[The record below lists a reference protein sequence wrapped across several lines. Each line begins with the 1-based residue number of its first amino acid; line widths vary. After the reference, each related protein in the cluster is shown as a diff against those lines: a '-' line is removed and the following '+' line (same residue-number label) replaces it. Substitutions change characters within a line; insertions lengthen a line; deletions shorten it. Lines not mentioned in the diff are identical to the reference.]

1 MPREVIHVTGG
12 RLAGRG
18 HAGRSANAPTPEEVT
33 SAAAVMGSQETAT
46 LVWVGVIVLS
56 EDCLGTQ
63 IWWACARELCHA
75 CLVWQFLL
83 GC

>member
-1 MPREVIHVTGG
+1 MTGG

-56 EDCLGTQ
+56 EDCLGT
-63 IWWACARELCHA
+63 
-75 CLVWQFLL
+75 
-83 GC
+83 